1 MAAMSDLFDGPVA
14 LMLAKASDTI
24 PGPSAMAGGSIWESK
39 LDGFRGC
46 LQVRLDG
53 QVRLW
58 SRNQTN
64 LGAAFP
70 DLIAAAESQVPRG
83 VVLDGEIVTFVAG
96 RMSFDH
102 LQRRMVSN
110 PAAAARLA
118 RQHPASFVA
127 FDILAAAGVDVRD
140 LAWRDRRALLDELG
154 SGSLVPPLEVI
165 PYTDDYD
172 TAVEWF
178 TALADAGVE
187 GVVAKGRSSRYEP
200 GKRLWVKTKIR
211 TSQDA
216 VVGAVIGPTARP
228 EAIVAG
234 RFRADG
240 ILVIVGRSTPISAR
254 QAADLATVLIAVDEE
269 SHPWPHQ
276 IGGGHFGGGPVVI
289 THVRPEIVVE
299 VAADTALQAGRHRH
313 PLRLLRLRPDL
324 VAQDITDE

>member
-1 MAAMSDLFDGPVA
+1 MAAVFGLFDGPVA
-14 LMLAKASDTI
+14 VMLAKASDTI
-24 PGPSAMAGGSIWESK
+24 QGPAAMPGGTVWESK

-46 LQVRLDG
+46 IQARMDG
-53 QVRLW
+53 RMTLW
-58 SRNQTN
+58 SRNGTD
-64 LGAAFP
+64 LSSSFP
-70 DLIAAAESQVPRG
+70 DLMAAAATLVPPG
-83 VVLDGEIVTFVAG
+83 VVLDGEIVSFVNG

-102 LQRRMVSN
+102 LQHRMVSTA
-110 PAAAARLA
+110 AAAARLA
-118 RQHPASFVA
+118 RQHPASYVA
-127 FDILAAAGVDVRD
+127 FDILAVAGTDVRN
-140 LAWRDRRALLDELG
+140 LAWRDRRALLDELAAG
-154 SGSLVPPLEVI
+154 FTPPLEVI
-165 PYTDDYD
+165 PFTEDYD
-172 TAVEWF
+172 TALEWF
-178 TALADAGVE
+178 TALADAGAE
-187 GVVAKGRSSRYEP
+187 GIVSKGRSSPYRP
-200 GKRLWVKTKIR
+200 GQRNWIKTKIR

-240 ILVIVGRSTPISAR
+240 ILVIVGRSTPISAQ
-254 QAADLATVLIAVDEE
+254 QAADLAGVLIAVDEE

-324 VAQDITDE
+324 VAEDITDE